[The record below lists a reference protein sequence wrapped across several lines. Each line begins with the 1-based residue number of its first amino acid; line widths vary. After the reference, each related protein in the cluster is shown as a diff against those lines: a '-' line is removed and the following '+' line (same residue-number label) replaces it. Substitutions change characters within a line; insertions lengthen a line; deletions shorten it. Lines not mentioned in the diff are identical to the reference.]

1 MSYQANDQE
10 TCLFCLGEEEPTQ
23 PLQANKKCRCK
34 YSYHDACYAR
44 YDRKEI
50 CPLCKR
56 HEGQPYSP
64 SPSAPPAVPPHHVTL
79 TITLPRETTAI
90 YTHLA
95 QYTAPPSRHPT
106 RKLTPLHVFY
116 ICIALLICSIIAFGI
131 IMIFG

>member
-10 TCLFCLGEEEPTQ
+10 TCLFCLGEEEPKQ

-34 YSYHDACYAR
+34 YSYHNACYAR

-56 HEGQPYSP
+56 HEGQPNTPSP

-79 TITLPRETTAI
+79 TITLPRETTAP
-90 YTHLA
+90 YAPLA
-95 QYTAPPSRHPT
+95 QYTAPPHT
-106 RKLTPLHVFY
+106 QRKLTPLQAFY
-116 ICIALLICSIIAFGI
+116 ICLIVIICVAVFVGI
-131 IMIFG
+131 ITVFG

>member
-1 MSYQANDQE
+1 MTYQANDQE

-23 PLQANKKCRCK
+23 PLQANKTCRCK

-64 SPSAPPAVPPHHVTL
+64 PSSVPPHHVTL
-79 TITLPRETTAI
+79 TITLPLESTAI
-90 YTHLA
+90 YTQLA

-116 ICIALLICSIIAFGI
+116 ICIALLICSIMAFGI